1 MYFVVF
7 LFWLA
12 LAGLVGYVASE
23 RNRSAGTWALISL
36 LFSPLI
42 GLLALI
48 AAGDATPD
56 KSGKNRD
63 SGGGQK
69 AWDKPRSSG
78 GSKKAWEKQDR
89 SSGGSGGEK
98 RKCLR
103 KNKVR
108 LPADY
113 ETCPACHNPVDDGR
127 HPLVRK

>member
-1 MYFVVF
+1 MYVIGF

-23 RNRSAGTWALISL
+23 RNRSAGMWALISI

-48 AAGDATPD
+48 AAGEATPER
-56 KSGKNRD
+56 SGKT
-63 SGGGQK
+63 
-69 AWDKPRSSG
+69 RSSG
-78 GSKKAWEKQDR
+78 SGKKKAWEKSDHSSN
-89 SSGGSGGEK
+89 SSGSEK